1 MSSLLENYS
10 KRLAVSESLFS
21 KAHNGEKMDKN
32 RKMVVAKCLDTTSKF
47 LNEAFTSSQGTQRAD
62 MGAYKKFCLN
72 LVTCAVPNLIAND
85 LVIVQPMS
93 SMSGFITY

>member
-10 KRLAVSESLFS
+10 KRLTISESLYA

-47 LNEAFTSSQGTQRAD
+47 LNEAFQSSQGTQRAD
-62 MGAYKKFCLN
+62 MGA
-72 LVTCAVPNLIAND
+72 
-85 LVIVQPMS
+85 
-93 SMSGFITY
+93 